1 MGDFLRS
8 YKEDL
13 EDLVIAGGGTL
24 IKSRDE
30 LSAQSCGELT
40 APIPTPRALI
50 VYNLDPP
57 EGCKLGEEVSILWK
71 RLSEAEDVASQTQ
84 SKVIGHTWLLESIA
98 AYKLQSFVC

>member
-1 MGDFLRS
+1 MGDFLPT

-13 EDLVIAGGGTL
+13 KDLVVAAGGTV
-24 IKSRDE
+24 IKSREE
-30 LSAQSCGELT
+30 LLAQSCGEPG
-40 APIPTPRALI
+40 APTPRAVV

-71 RLSEAEDVASQTQ
+71 RLSEAEDVASQTR

-98 AYKLQSFVC
+98 AYKLQSLVC